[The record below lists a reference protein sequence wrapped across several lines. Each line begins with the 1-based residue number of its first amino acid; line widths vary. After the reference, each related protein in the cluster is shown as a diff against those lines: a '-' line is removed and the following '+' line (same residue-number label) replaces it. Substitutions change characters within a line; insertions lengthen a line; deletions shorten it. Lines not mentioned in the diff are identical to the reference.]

1 MNKMVDKFKDNDQ
14 TAIIYDGKKYSYNEL
29 YIKIKEIESF
39 IKDKIKS
46 GEVVAIL
53 ADYSFVSI
61 ALFFAL
67 YENKNIIAPITSTS
81 KKEIDGKVKESF
93 STKII
98 NLENENLVITNIKSE
113 ASHKIINDLQTSKC
127 AGLILFSSG
136 STGAPKAMIHNLDTL
151 VDSYGDKKQKQINM
165 LVFLMFDH
173 IGGINTMLNILS
185 MNATMII
192 PQNRNADDICQ
203 LIEEYKIAVLPSSP
217 TFLNLILINRSY
229 EKYDLSSLR
238 MITYGTETM
247 PEGLLGRL
255 KAVFSKVRFLQTFG
269 TSETGIAATSSK
281 SSSSTFMKIDDEN
294 LEYKIV
300 DNELWLR
307 SKTQIL
313 GYLNRSM
320 ESFTND
326 GWFKTGDL
334 VELDNEG
341 FIKII
346 GRNKEI
352 INVGGQKVLPSEVE
366 SVLLGMDEIE
376 DCLVY
381 GEQNAIT
388 GQSVSCD
395 VVLKSGVEADGF
407 KILVRKFCKDK
418 LDNFK
423 IPTRVNVVQKTEFT
437 ERFKKRLSGFCPLS
451 LRNYFEPFGSA

>member
-1 MNKMVDKFKDNDQ
+1 MNNIVDKFKDNIQ
-14 TAIIYDGKKYSYNEL
+14 IAIIYNGKKYSYNEL

-81 KKEIDGKVKESF
+81 QKEIDGKLKESF

-98 NLENENLVITNIKSE
+98 NLENEKLVITNIKSE

-192 PQNRNADDICQ
+192 PQNRNADDICK

-255 KAVFSKVRFLQTFG
+255 KAVFSKVKFLQTFG

-418 LDNFK
+418 LDSFK

-437 ERFKKRLSGFCPLS
+437 ERFKKSRIKG
-451 LRNYFEPFGSA
+451 

>member
-1 MNKMVDKFKDNDQ
+1 MNKMIDKFKDNDQ

-98 NLENENLVITNIKSE
+98 NLENEKLVIANIKSE

-173 IGGINTMLNILS
+173 IGGINTLLNILS

-192 PQNRNADDICQ
+192 PQNRNADDICK

-255 KAVFSKVRFLQTFG
+255 KAVFSKVKFLQTFG

-418 LDNFK
+418 LDSFK
-423 IPTRVNVVQKTEFT
+423 IPTRVNVVQKTKLT
-437 ERFKKRLSGFCPLS
+437 ERFKKSRIKS
-451 LRNYFEPFGSA
+451 

>member
-1 MNKMVDKFKDNDQ
+1 MNNIVDKFKDNTQ
-14 TAIIYDGKKYSYNEL
+14 IAIIYNGKKYSYNEL
-29 YIKIKEIESF
+29 YIKIKEIEDF

-81 KKEIDGKVKESF
+81 QKEIDGKVKESF

-192 PQNRNADDICQ
+192 PQNRNADDICK

-255 KAVFSKVRFLQTFG
+255 KAVFSKVKFLQTFG

-395 VVLKSGVEADGF
+395 VVLKSGVEADGL

-423 IPTRVNVVQKTEFT
+423 IPTRVNVVQKTKLT
-437 ERFKKRLSGFCPLS
+437 ERFKKSRIKS
-451 LRNYFEPFGSA
+451 

>member
-1 MNKMVDKFKDNDQ
+1 MNKMIDKFKDNDQ
-14 TAIIYDGKKYSYNEL
+14 TVIIYDGKKYSYNEL

-81 KKEIDGKVKESF
+81 QKEIDGKIKESF

-98 NLENENLVITNIKSE
+98 NLENEKLVITNIKSE

-192 PQNRNADDICQ
+192 PQNRNADDICK
-203 LIEEYKIAVLPSSP
+203 LIEEYKIAILPSSP

-247 PEGLLGRL
+247 PEGLLNRL
-255 KAVFSKVRFLQTFG
+255 KAVFSKVKFLQTFG
-269 TSETGIAATSSK
+269 TSETGIVATSSK

-313 GYLNRSM
+313 GYLNRPM
-320 ESFTND
+320 ESFTED
-326 GWFKTGDL
+326 GWFKTGDV
-334 VELDNEG
+334 VEIDNDG

-395 VVLKSGVEADGF
+395 VVLKHGIDDSGF

-437 ERFKKRLSGFCPLS
+437 ERFKKSRIK
-451 LRNYFEPFGSA
+451 N

>member
-334 VELDNEG
+334 VELDSEG

-418 LDNFK
+418 LDSFK

-437 ERFKKRLSGFCPLS
+437 ERFKKSRIKG
-451 LRNYFEPFGSA
+451 

>member
-1 MNKMVDKFKDNDQ
+1 MNKMIDKFKNNDQ

-81 KKEIDGKVKESF
+81 KKEIDGKLKESF

-98 NLENENLVITNIKSE
+98 NLENEKLVITNIKSE

-192 PQNRNADDICQ
+192 PQNRNADDICK

-247 PEGLLGRL
+247 PEGLLNRL
-255 KAVFSKVRFLQTFG
+255 KAVFSKVKFLQTFG

-366 SVLLGMDEIE
+366 SMLLGMDEIE

-395 VVLKSGVEADGF
+395 VVLKHGIDDSGF

-437 ERFKKRLSGFCPLS
+437 ERFKKSRIKG
-451 LRNYFEPFGSA
+451 

>member
-29 YIKIKEIESF
+29 YIKIKEIENF

-81 KKEIDGKVKESF
+81 QKEIDGKVKESF

-98 NLENENLVITNIKSE
+98 NLENEKLVITNIKSE

-151 VDSYGDKKQKQINM
+151 VDGYGDKKQKQINM

-192 PQNRNADDICQ
+192 PQNRNADDICK

-247 PEGLLGRL
+247 PEGLLNRL
-255 KAVFSKVRFLQTFG
+255 KAVFSKVKFLQTFG

-281 SSSSTFMKIDDEN
+281 SSNSTFMKIDDEN

-341 FIKII
+341 FIRII

-395 VVLKSGVEADGF
+395 VVLKHGIDDSGF

-437 ERFKKRLSGFCPLS
+437 ERFKKSRIKG
-451 LRNYFEPFGSA
+451 

>member
-192 PQNRNADDICQ
+192 PQNRNADDICK

-255 KAVFSKVRFLQTFG
+255 KAVFSKVKFLQTFG

-395 VVLKSGVEADGF
+395 VVLKSGVEADGL

-437 ERFKKRLSGFCPLS
+437 ERFKKSRIKG
-451 LRNYFEPFGSA
+451 

>member
-1 MNKMVDKFKDNDQ
+1 MNNMVDKFKDNAQ
-14 TAIIYDGKKYSYNEL
+14 IAIIYNGKKYSYNEL
-29 YIKIKEIESF
+29 YIKIKEIENF

-81 KKEIDGKVKESF
+81 QKEIDGKVKESF

-192 PQNRNADDICQ
+192 PQNRNADDICK

-247 PEGLLGRL
+247 PEGLLNRL
-255 KAVFSKVRFLQTFG
+255 KAVFSKVKFLQTFG

-395 VVLKSGVEADGF
+395 VVLKHGIDDSGF

-418 LDNFK
+418 LDSFK
-423 IPTRVNVVQKTEFT
+423 IPTRVNVVQYTEFT
-437 ERFKKRLSGFCPLS
+437 ERFKKSRIKG
-451 LRNYFEPFGSA
+451 

>member
-1 MNKMVDKFKDNDQ
+1 MNNMVDKFKDNDQ

-98 NLENENLVITNIKSE
+98 NLENEKLVITNIKSE
-113 ASHKIINDLQTSKC
+113 VSHKIINDLQTSKC

-192 PQNRNADDICQ
+192 PQNRNADDICK

-247 PEGLLGRL
+247 PEGLLNRL
-255 KAVFSKVRFLQTFG
+255 KVVFSKVKFLQTFG

-423 IPTRVNVVQKTEFT
+423 IPTRVNVVQKTKLT
-437 ERFKKRLSGFCPLS
+437 ERFKKSRIKS
-451 LRNYFEPFGSA
+451 

>member
-39 IKDKIKS
+39 IKGKIKS

-81 KKEIDGKVKESF
+81 QKEIDGKVKESF

-98 NLENENLVITNIKSE
+98 NLENEKLVITNIKSE

-192 PQNRNADDICQ
+192 PQNRNADDICK

-247 PEGLLGRL
+247 PEGLLNRL
-255 KAVFSKVRFLQTFG
+255 KAVFSKVKFLQTFG

-281 SSSSTFMKIDDEN
+281 SSNSTFMKIDDEN

-395 VVLKSGVEADGF
+395 VVLKHGIDDSGF

-437 ERFKKRLSGFCPLS
+437 ERFKKSRIKS
-451 LRNYFEPFGSA
+451 

>member
-1 MNKMVDKFKDNDQ
+1 MNNIVDKFKDNAQ
-14 TAIIYDGKKYSYNEL
+14 IAIIYNGKKYSYNEL

-39 IKDKIKS
+39 IKGKIKS

-81 KKEIDGKVKESF
+81 QKEIDGKVKESF

-98 NLENENLVITNIKSE
+98 NLENEKLVITNIKSE
-113 ASHKIINDLQTSKC
+113 ASHKIINDLQNSKC

-192 PQNRNADDICQ
+192 PQNRNADDICK

-247 PEGLLGRL
+247 PEGLLNRL
-255 KAVFSKVRFLQTFG
+255 KAVFSKVKFLQTFG

-395 VVLKSGVEADGF
+395 VVLKSGVEADGL

-437 ERFKKRLSGFCPLS
+437 ERFKKSRTKS
-451 LRNYFEPFGSA
+451 

>member
-1 MNKMVDKFKDNDQ
+1 MNNMVDKFKDNAQ
-14 TAIIYDGKKYSYNEL
+14 IAIIYNGKRYSYNEL
-29 YIKIKEIESF
+29 YIKIKEIENF

-81 KKEIDGKVKESF
+81 QKEIDGKVKESF

-255 KAVFSKVRFLQTFG
+255 KAVFSKVKFLQTFG

-388 GQSVSCD
+388 GQSISCD
-395 VVLKSGVEADGF
+395 VVLKSGIEADGL

-437 ERFKKRLSGFCPLS
+437 ERFKKSRIKG
-451 LRNYFEPFGSA
+451 

>member
-1 MNKMVDKFKDNDQ
+1 MNKMVDKFKNNDQ

-81 KKEIDGKVKESF
+81 QKEIDGKLKESF

-98 NLENENLVITNIKSE
+98 NLENEKLVITNIKSE
-113 ASHKIINDLQTSKC
+113 ASHKIINNLQTSKC

-229 EKYDLSSLR
+229 EKDDLSSLR

-334 VELDNEG
+334 VELDSEG
-341 FIKII
+341 FIK
-346 GRNKEI
+346 I

-395 VVLKSGVEADGF
+395 VVLKHGIDDSGF

-437 ERFKKRLSGFCPLS
+437 ERFKKSRIKG
-451 LRNYFEPFGSA
+451 

>member
-53 ADYSFVSI
+53 ADYSFISI

-98 NLENENLVITNIKSE
+98 NLENEKLVITNIKSE

-192 PQNRNADDICQ
+192 PQNRNADDICK

-247 PEGLLGRL
+247 PEGLLNRL
-255 KAVFSKVRFLQTFG
+255 KAVFSKVKFLQTFG

-395 VVLKSGVEADGF
+395 VVLKHGIDDSGF

-437 ERFKKRLSGFCPLS
+437 ERFKKSRIKS
-451 LRNYFEPFGSA
+451 

>member
-255 KAVFSKVRFLQTFG
+255 KAVFSKVKFLQTFG

-395 VVLKSGVEADGF
+395 VVLKSGVKADGL

-437 ERFKKRLSGFCPLS
+437 ERFKKSRIKG
-451 LRNYFEPFGSA
+451 

>member
-334 VELDNEG
+334 VELDSEG

-395 VVLKSGVEADGF
+395 VVLKSGVKADGL

-437 ERFKKRLSGFCPLS
+437 ERFKKSRIKG
-451 LRNYFEPFGSA
+451 

>member
-1 MNKMVDKFKDNDQ
+1 MNKMVDKFKNNDQ
-14 TAIIYDGKKYSYNEL
+14 TAIIYNGKKYSYNEL
-29 YIKIKEIESF
+29 YIKIKEIENF
-39 IKDKIKS
+39 IEGKIKS

-67 YENKNIIAPITSTS
+67 YENKNIISPITSTS
-81 KKEIDGKVKESF
+81 QKEIDGKLKESF

-192 PQNRNADDICQ
+192 PQNRNADDICK

-247 PEGLLGRL
+247 PEGLLNRL
-255 KAVFSKVRFLQTFG
+255 KAVFSKVKFLQTFG

-395 VVLKSGVEADGF
+395 VVLKHGIDDSGF

-437 ERFKKRLSGFCPLS
+437 ERFKKSRIKG
-451 LRNYFEPFGSA
+451 

>member
-192 PQNRNADDICQ
+192 PQNRNADDICK

-255 KAVFSKVRFLQTFG
+255 KAVFSKVKFLQTFG

-395 VVLKSGVEADGF
+395 VVLKSGVKADGL

-418 LDNFK
+418 LDSFK

-437 ERFKKRLSGFCPLS
+437 ERFKKSRIKG
-451 LRNYFEPFGSA
+451 

>member
-39 IKDKIKS
+39 IKGKIKS

-81 KKEIDGKVKESF
+81 QKEIDGKVKESF

-98 NLENENLVITNIKSE
+98 NLENEKLVITNIKSE

-192 PQNRNADDICQ
+192 PQNRNADDICK

-247 PEGLLGRL
+247 PEGLLNRL
-255 KAVFSKVRFLQTFG
+255 KAVFSKVKFLQTFG

-281 SSSSTFMKIDDEN
+281 SSNSTFMKIDDEN

-423 IPTRVNVVQKTEFT
+423 IPTRVNVVQKTKLT
-437 ERFKKRLSGFCPLS
+437 ERFKKSRIKG
-451 LRNYFEPFGSA
+451 

>member
-1 MNKMVDKFKDNDQ
+1 MNKMIDKFKDNDQ

-81 KKEIDGKVKESF
+81 QKEIDGKIKESF
-93 STKII
+93 GTKII
-98 NLENENLVITNIKSE
+98 NLENEKLVITNIKSE

-192 PQNRNADDICQ
+192 PQNRNADDICK

-247 PEGLLGRL
+247 PEGLLNRL
-255 KAVFSKVRFLQTFG
+255 KAVFSKVKFLQTFG

-395 VVLKSGVEADGF
+395 VVLKHGIDDSGF

-437 ERFKKRLSGFCPLS
+437 ERFKKSRIKG
-451 LRNYFEPFGSA
+451 

>member
-14 TAIIYDGKKYSYNEL
+14 TAIIYDRKKSSYNEL
-29 YIKIKEIESF
+29 NIKIKEIDSF

-255 KAVFSKVRFLQTFG
+255 KAVFSKVKFLQTFG

-395 VVLKSGVEADGF
+395 VVLKHGIDDSGF

-423 IPTRVNVVQKTEFT
+423 IPTRVNFVQKTEFT
-437 ERFKKRLSGFCPLS
+437 ERFKKSRIKG
-451 LRNYFEPFGSA
+451 

>member
-98 NLENENLVITNIKSE
+98 NLENENLVNTNIKSE

-192 PQNRNADDICQ
+192 PQNRNADDICK

-255 KAVFSKVRFLQTFG
+255 KAVFSKVKFLQTFG
-269 TSETGIAATSSK
+269 TSETGIAVTSSK

-395 VVLKSGVEADGF
+395 VVLKHGIDDSGF

-437 ERFKKRLSGFCPLS
+437 ERFKKSRIKG
-451 LRNYFEPFGSA
+451 

>member
-1 MNKMVDKFKDNDQ
+1 MNNMVDKFKDNDQ

-53 ADYSFVSI
+53 ADYSFASI

-67 YENKNIIAPITSTS
+67 YENKNIIAPITSIS
-81 KKEIDGKVKESF
+81 KKEIDGKLKESF

-98 NLENENLVITNIKSE
+98 NLENEKLVITNIKSE

-388 GQSVSCD
+388 GQSISCD
-395 VVLKSGVEADGF
+395 VVLKHGIDDSGF

-437 ERFKKRLSGFCPLS
+437 ERFKKSRIKG
-451 LRNYFEPFGSA
+451 

>member
-39 IKDKIKS
+39 IKGKIKS

-255 KAVFSKVRFLQTFG
+255 KAVFSKVKFLQTFG

-395 VVLKSGVEADGF
+395 VVLKSGVEADGL

-437 ERFKKRLSGFCPLS
+437 ERFKKSRIKG
-451 LRNYFEPFGSA
+451 

>member
-1 MNKMVDKFKDNDQ
+1 MNNIVDKFKDNAQ
-14 TAIIYDGKKYSYNEL
+14 IAIIYNGKKYSYNEL

-39 IKDKIKS
+39 IKGKIKS

-81 KKEIDGKVKESF
+81 KKEIDGKIKESF

-98 NLENENLVITNIKSE
+98 NLENEKLVITNIKSE

-418 LDNFK
+418 LDSFK

-437 ERFKKRLSGFCPLS
+437 ERFKKSRIKG
-451 LRNYFEPFGSA
+451 

>member
-14 TAIIYDGKKYSYNEL
+14 TAIIYNGKKYSYNEL

-39 IKDKIKS
+39 IKGKIKS

-81 KKEIDGKVKESF
+81 QKEIDGKVKESF

-247 PEGLLGRL
+247 PEGLLNKL
-255 KAVFSKVRFLQTFG
+255 KAVFSKVKFLQTFG

-395 VVLKSGVEADGF
+395 VVLKSGVEADGL

-437 ERFKKRLSGFCPLS
+437 ERFKKSRIKG
-451 LRNYFEPFGSA
+451 

>member
-1 MNKMVDKFKDNDQ
+1 MTFHPFFIYLNAYFTAFQLIKF
-14 TAIIYDGKKYSYNEL
+14 
-29 YIKIKEIESF
+29 
-39 IKDKIKS
+39 KIKS

-81 KKEIDGKVKESF
+81 QKEIDGKVKESF

-192 PQNRNADDICQ
+192 PQNRNADDICK

-395 VVLKSGVEADGF
+395 LVLKSGVEADGL

-437 ERFKKRLSGFCPLS
+437 ERFKKSRIKG
-451 LRNYFEPFGSA
+451 

>member
-1 MNKMVDKFKDNDQ
+1 MNKMVDKFKDNTQ
-14 TAIIYDGKKYSYNEL
+14 IAIIYDGKKYSYNEL

-334 VELDNEG
+334 VELDSEG

-395 VVLKSGVEADGF
+395 VVLKSGVKADGL

-437 ERFKKRLSGFCPLS
+437 ERFKKSRIKG
-451 LRNYFEPFGSA
+451 

>member
-1 MNKMVDKFKDNDQ
+1 MNKMVDKFKDNTQ
-14 TAIIYDGKKYSYNEL
+14 IAIIYNGKKYSYNEL

-81 KKEIDGKVKESF
+81 QKEIDGKVKESF

-192 PQNRNADDICQ
+192 PQNRNADDICK

-255 KAVFSKVRFLQTFG
+255 KAVFSKVKFLQTFG
-269 TSETGIAATSSK
+269 TSETGIATTSSK

-320 ESFTND
+320 DNFTND

-334 VELDNEG
+334 VELDSEG

-395 VVLKSGVEADGF
+395 VVLKSGVKADGL

-437 ERFKKRLSGFCPLS
+437 ERFKKSRIKG
-451 LRNYFEPFGSA
+451 

>member
-1 MNKMVDKFKDNDQ
+1 MNKMIDKFKDNDQ

-81 KKEIDGKVKESF
+81 QKEIDGKLKESF

-98 NLENENLVITNIKSE
+98 NLENEKLVITNIKSE

-192 PQNRNADDICQ
+192 PQNRNADDICK

-247 PEGLLGRL
+247 PEGLLNKL
-255 KAVFSKVRFLQTFG
+255 KAVFSKVKFLQTFG

-395 VVLKSGVEADGF
+395 VVLKHGIDDSGF

-437 ERFKKRLSGFCPLS
+437 ERFKKSRIKG
-451 LRNYFEPFGSA
+451 